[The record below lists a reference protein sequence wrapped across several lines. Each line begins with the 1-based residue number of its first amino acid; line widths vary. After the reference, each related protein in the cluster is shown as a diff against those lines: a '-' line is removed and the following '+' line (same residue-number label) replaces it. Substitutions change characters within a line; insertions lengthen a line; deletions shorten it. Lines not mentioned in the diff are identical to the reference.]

1 MTNLEKMAKVMEE
14 ATCYMN
20 KEETPRDQ
28 KKTKKNTYQEKTV
41 DENEGGIDDK
51 EEEKK
56 GRKMQK
62 KKRDHGIN
70 SLSKKSMP
78 NGLNGLIIRSEITGE
93 AKNTRPSRTSA
104 PAHWR
109 SHRRHATCVSIRQS
123 RAW

>member
-62 KKRDHGIN
+62 KK
-70 SLSKKSMP
+70 
-78 NGLNGLIIRSEITGE
+78 
-93 AKNTRPSRTSA
+93 TRPWHKF
-104 PAHWR
+104 PIKKE
-109 SHRRHATCVSIRQS
+109 HAKRLERPHNQVGNNG
-123 RAW
+123 